1 MMQNAEMV
9 VMKKQSRA
17 GLLKRIVPF
26 LGLFLLFALFSL
38 TTGDKFLTV
47 KNLRN
52 VISQSAVTMVAAI
65 GCCFVMSHDNLD
77 FSLGGACALC
87 AVAGIVLGGLTS
99 YALMLPICIV
109 TGMLCG
115 LITATLHIKARIPA
129 FMAGMCIMFAGRG
142 VAQGVYQTFPMSLP
156 REYKVLQDVWFYLG
170 VVAFV
175 FAIAYVLFEYTKIGK
190 YNKLIGSNPK
200 CAELSGIHANK
211 YKTIAFLIS
220 GITVGFAAFMTVVR
234 GGGVGTSTGTSLETN
249 VLLALTLGGF
259 PLTGGSTAKIRSA
272 IIGTLTLYILNNGL
286 QLWGVDPSMIYVVKG
301 IVFLAVVY
309 ISIDRSSGRV
319 MV

>member
-1 MMQNAEMV
+1 MQKTETLSTQKQRSAEIF
-9 VMKKQSRA
+9 KKM
-17 GLLKRIVPF
+17 IPF
-26 LGLFLLFALFSL
+26 LGLLLLFVLFSL
-38 TTGDKFLTV
+38 TTGGRFLKI

-52 VISQSAVTMVAAI
+52 IVSQSAVTMVAAI

-87 AVAGIVLGGLTS
+87 AVMGIVVGGYTS
-99 YALMLPICIV
+99 YALMLPICII

-142 VAQGVYQTFPMSLP
+142 VAQGAYQSFPMSLP
-156 REYKVLQDVWFYLG
+156 RSYKVLQNVWFYLG
-170 VVAFV
+170 VVVVIYAV
-175 FAIAYVLFEYTKIGK
+175 AYLLFEYTKVGK

-200 CAELSGIHANK
+200 CAALSGVNVNR
-211 YKTIAFLIS
+211 YKTLAFVIS
-220 GITVGFAAFMTVVR
+220 GFTVGVAAFMTVIR
-234 GGGVGTSTGTSLETN
+234 GGGVGTSTGSNLETN

-259 PLTGGSTAKIRSA
+259 PLTGGSASKIRSA
-272 IIGTLTLYILNNGL
+272 IVGTLTLFILNNGL
-286 QLWGVDPSMIYVVKG
+286 QLWGMDPSIIYIVKG

-309 ISIDRSSGRV
+309 ISLDRSSGRV